1 MNSTHHAFN
10 FKQTCNMK
18 ILTCRLVARE
28 WLKHT
33 LTTITI

>member
-10 FKQTCNMK
+10 FKQTCNMN

-28 WLKHT
+28 
-33 LTTITI
+33 